1 MIIGNSQE
9 DYKVSST
16 GSESSNPPHLVSVC
30 SYCITVVSDIHD
42 TVARLHTSYTRS
54 APHLTSWHR
63 AMTIPRH
70 RPMHN
75 LQFSAPLDHDLWS
88 DSKLLIVRTASLI
101 CIWNLFR
108 SGLRNR
114 LIGSQLMVE
123 WILNPY
129 FSHVSVFRLK
139 LFSPS
144 QFKFPQLRWVK
155 LISSSLSVE
164 VFIGKKM
171 SAAWES
177 NERSQ

>member
-1 MIIGNSQE
+1 M
-9 DYKVSST
+9 

-42 TVARLHTSYTRS
+42 TVARLHTSYTLP

-70 RPMHN
+70 GPMHN

-101 CIWNLFR
+101 CIWNLLR

-129 FSHVSVFRLK
+129 FSQCLLTQVVFDIT
-139 LFSPS
+139 
-144 QFKFPQLRWVK
+144 KFPPTQVSKTDIIIIVSGGLHWKKNVR
-155 LISSSLSVE
+155 SVGEQRE
-164 VFIGKKM
+164 VTIKHNG
-171 SAAWES
+171 
-177 NERSQ
+177 